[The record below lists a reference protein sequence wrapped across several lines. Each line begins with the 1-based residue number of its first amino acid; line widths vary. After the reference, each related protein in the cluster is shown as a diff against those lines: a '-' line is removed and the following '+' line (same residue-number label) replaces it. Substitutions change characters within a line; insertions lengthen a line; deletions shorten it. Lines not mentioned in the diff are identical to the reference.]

1 MGTSL
6 LFILNTRMINKMN
19 KNDIKKLNE
28 LYEYIE
34 ANERYIDFS
43 VRHELYRKISKLKKG
58 ND

>member
-1 MGTSL
+1 
-6 LFILNTRMINKMN
+6 MINKMN